1 LCGLLLSFDDD
12 DLVSIWC
19 ALFESLSDLLQIFAA
34 RGARMAA
41 QRNSG
46 DTDDKIL

>member
-1 LCGLLLSFDDD
+1 MQPVAEFFDDVD
-12 DLVSIWC
+12 HVSIWC
-19 ALFESLSDLLQIFAA
+19 PLFGLLSELLQIFAA